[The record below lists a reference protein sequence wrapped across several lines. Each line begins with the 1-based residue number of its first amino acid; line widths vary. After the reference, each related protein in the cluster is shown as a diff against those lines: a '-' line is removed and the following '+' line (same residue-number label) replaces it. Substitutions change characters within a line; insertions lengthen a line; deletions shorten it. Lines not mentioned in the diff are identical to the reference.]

1 MLHPSDVLTR
11 GARETFRM
19 GRKRYRRAV
28 RVQGAGRPTLRT
40 LHFGHPGASDLV
52 WLERNRAGKGTP
64 GRWPRRRCVPDGIAP
79 GRPFTDAP
87 GRGRGRPYRR
97 ARWLGGLRRARGGH
111 GAGAREGRRTHPE
124 QTPETVAATFSV
136 LELVFR
142 RVRIHRHAL
151 TLRIRE
157 RMRLETRQRERWE
170 MGMQRT
176 GDGAHQP
183 VFQHPHTANAPLV
196 EIIPVVHEVLGI

>member
-64 GRWPRRRCVPDGIAP
+64 GR
-79 GRPFTDAP
+79 PFTDAP
-87 GRGRGRPYRR
+87 GRGRGRQYRR

-151 TLRIRE
+151 TLRI
-157 RMRLETRQRERWE
+157 
-170 MGMQRT
+170 
-176 GDGAHQP
+176 
-183 VFQHPHTANAPLV
+183 
-196 EIIPVVHEVLGI
+196 